1 MIRNRKSAAT
11 VLASLLVLGTAGV
24 AAAQRGMQPN
34 GPCCP
39 CRGQPS
45 APPNSPPSQNQPPA
59 GQNPQPK
66 SEKEVKQEQLQREK
80 VAFKDRVHE
89 EITAADQ
96 QIGALYNMTKTD
108 TGADKK
114 RDEDYQKQLW
124 ALKDHLETD
133 LDRID
138 KASID
143 DWTDVKPGVDR
154 DLVAMDTHLR
164 MVALVTHVQVPTTG
178 AANKQPQ

>member
-1 MIRNRKSAAT
+1 MPLPR
-11 VLASLLVLGTAGV
+11 
-24 AAAQRGMQPN
+24 QPS
-34 GPCCP
+34 
-39 CRGQPS
+39 GQPS
-45 APPNSPPSQNQPPA
+45 APPSQNQPPV

-66 SEKEVKQEQLQREK
+66 SEKEVKQEQLEREK

-89 EITAADQ
+89 QISAADQ
-96 QIGALYNMTKTD
+96 QLGALYNMTKTD

-124 ALKDHLETD
+124 TLKDHLETD
-133 LDRID
+133 LDRIE

-143 DWTDVKPGVDR
+143 DWTDVKTSVDR
-154 DLVAMDTHLR
+154 DLAATDTHLR
-164 MVALVTHVQVPTTG
+164 MVALVTHVQVPTAG